1 MKDKYGREI
10 DYLRISLTDKCNLR
24 CVYCMEKDFNNFIHN
39 DKLMTSDEI
48 IRIIKQCAFLGIKKV
63 RFTGGEPLVREGI
76 IELIKDVN
84 DVEGIEEIC
93 LTTNGMLLNDKVEEL
108 SKYGLKRVNISLDTL
123 IEERFNKITRVG
135 HLKRVLDSINKCIE
149 NNIKV
154 KINSVILEDFNKD
167 EILDLVELTKDKPI
181 DLRFIELMP
190 IGEGKKFK
198 GVSNEE
204 IKSMI
209 KEIYSIES
217 EGRNLR
223 LNGPAKYI
231 RIKGNKGKVGFISA
245 MSDCFC
251 EDCNRIRVTSE
262 GFMKQCLHWKYGVN
276 LKDKIRSGI
285 SDTELREIIKESIF
299 NKPEKHNFENQQ
311 EDEDKRFM
319 YEIGG

>member
-24 CVYCMEKDFNNFIHN
+24 CAYCMEKDFNNFLEK
-39 DKLMTSDEI
+39 DKLMTLDEI
-48 IRIIKQCAFLGIKKV
+48 LKVVKECASLGIRKV
-63 RFTGGEPLVREGI
+63 RLTGGEPLVREGV
-76 IELIKDVN
+76 IELIKDIN
-84 DVEGIEEIC
+84 RIEGIEEIC
-93 LTTNGMLLNDKVEEL
+93 LTTNGVLLGDKVEEL
-108 SKYGLKRVNISLDTL
+108 SNYGLSRVNISLDTL
-123 IEERFNKITRVG
+123 NKKRFKEITRVG
-135 HLKRVLDSINKCIE
+135 DLDKVLYSINKCLE
-149 NNIKV
+149 NNIRV

-167 EILDLVELTKDKPI
+167 EILDLVGLIKDNPI
-181 DLRFIELMP
+181 DVRFIELMP
-190 IGEGKKFK
+190 IGEGKNFK

-204 IKSMI
+204 IKSI
-209 KEIYSIES
+209 ISDKYSIEN

-231 RIKGNKGKVGFISA
+231 KLNGCKGKVGFISA
-245 MSDCFC
+245 ISDCFC
-251 EDCNRIRVTSE
+251 EECNRIRVTPE

-285 SDTELREIIKESIF
+285 SGEELREIIKKSIF
-299 NKPEKHNFENQQ
+299 EKPEKHNFKEKQ